1 MNFMKRT
8 VFITCLLAAALMVAP
23 MTAFAEDAQNLA
35 EDANVATEITSQA
48 PENPDEGDKV
58 NMAMDKAAAE
68 AREAYREATKDLS
81 QEKMD
86 KLASLEAGL
95 QAVIQPS
102 IDVISTMSKL
112 QYCIT
117 RDPVMQKNSGKY
129 GDAYRAYYA
138 ETKKVQALLEEK
150 HVERAR
156 EIDFIDEDVLMNHLA
171 YRGRQMV
178 LEGGNELIQIQKR
191 GEMGEE
197 TDCEKL
203 RGTLDE
209 AWNDSSFADKAAEKA
224 DDAPAAP
231 EDAPEKTE

>member
-1 MNFMKRT
+1 M
-8 VFITCLLAAALMVAP
+8 AAPLSAS
-23 MTAFAEDAQNLA
+23 AEDAKTLA
-35 EDANVATEITSQA
+35 DDANVAAQTTPATPKS
-48 PENPDEGDKV
+48 PDEGDEV

-68 AREAYREATKDLS
+68 ARDAYREATKDLP

-102 IDVISTMSKL
+102 IDVITTMSEL

-129 GDAYRAYYA
+129 GDAYRVYYA

-150 HVERAR
+150 HVEKAR

-178 LEGGNELIQIQKR
+178 LEGGNQLIHTQKR
-191 GEMGEE
+191 GEMGEQ

-209 AWNDSSFADKAAEKA
+209 AWNGFRLRRESE
-224 DDAPAAP
+224 
-231 EDAPEKTE
+231 